1 MLRLYFSLT
10 SWTKKCSPW
19 NEAVA
24 LFANTTGLTPF
35 YDSESRRHMATTRR
49 NGGKPGFD
57 RQPFRF
63 TDRLQAIGMFFQK
76 RSPQHQTMRRLA
88 RRLKKAG
95 IPYAIMGA
103 MAVNAHGAER
113 TTRDV
118 DVLFTADGLK
128 RFREEFIGENY
139 EPIQGRSRRFMDR
152 QSGVT
157 VDCLVTGGYPGTGK
171 PGPVT
176 FPDPA
181 EASQEIEKISV
192 LRLVPLIQLKLAA
205 RRFYDFGDV
214 VFLIRIHDLDE
225 SFQDQL
231 HPSVHQD
238 FIECL
243 EEKRRED
250 EYLAREVGEE

>member
-1 MLRLYFSLT
+1 MGT
-10 SWTKKCSPW
+10 SRGDHRK
-19 NEAVA
+19 A
-24 LFANTTGLTPF
+24 
-35 YDSESRRHMATTRR
+35 
-49 NGGKPGFD
+49 GFD
-57 RQPFRF
+57 PKTFSF
-63 TDRLQAIGMFFQK
+63 MNRLQEIGLFFQK

-88 RRLKKAG
+88 RRLQKAG

-118 DVLFTADGLK
+118 DILLTVEGLE
-128 RFREEFIGENY
+128 RFRQEFVGETY
-139 EPIQGRSRRFMDR
+139 AAVAGRQRRFTER

-157 VDCLVTGGYPGTGK
+157 VDCLVTGRYPGSGK
-171 PGPVT
+171 PGPVA

-181 EASQEIEKISV
+181 EASHEIEKIRV
-192 LRLVPLIQLKLAA
+192 LTLPQLIQLKLAA
-205 RRFYDFGDV
+205 RRHSDFGDV
-214 VFLIRIHDLDE
+214 VFLISTKNLDE
-225 SFQDQL
+225 SFLQQL

-250 EYLAREVGEE
+250 EYVAREG